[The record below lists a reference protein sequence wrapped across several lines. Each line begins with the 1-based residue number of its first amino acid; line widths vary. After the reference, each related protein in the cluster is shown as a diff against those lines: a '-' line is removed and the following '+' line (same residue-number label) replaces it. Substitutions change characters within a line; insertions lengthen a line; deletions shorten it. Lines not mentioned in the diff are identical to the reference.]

1 MKPEPRIIVQSG
13 SCTSLVVYFSRRS
26 WEALQF
32 ETPDEE
38 AALAKLGLAAILVDT
53 ENLTSKVTTEE
64 DDNAVTF
71 LLSRIKLAQ
80 GGRDFDRTDYY
91 YDIIGQERP
100 RPVQNAVREQVVVP
114 QPVPIPEP
122 EPVVETIPEPE
133 PIPEP
138 PQEEE
143 VIPEPEPEP
152 RPEPIL
158 ILPGFLDN
166 SPVVLA
172 QPGRPEKPV
181 AVEPEP
187 EPERPVTPPT
197 QTAMEPITPIVSPR
211 SAFPRVY
218 LEEVLDHDFELGY
231 EGGGAIGITFTKMSL
246 SAMILHAERDL
257 VERAIEESA
266 SRSPGEQAPSQHV
279 MQGTPFTAAVRAF
292 ALKKGLSVYAIRTAI
307 SRGNELFIWV
317 FTPSMS
323 YYIPRFVQSQA
334 SYCKLEKWGTD
345 EDVITREASG
355 INQGM
360 MGAYWLRNDP
370 GRDAVKKAL
379 LTGTTYVYFGAPS
392 PPPKPPAAR
401 RTRTN
406 SSMVVT

>member
-80 GGRDFDRTDYY
+80 GGKDFDRTDYY

-100 RPVQNAVREQVVVP
+100 RMKRTITSEPTPVAPVVV
-114 QPVPIPEP
+114 IPEP

-133 PIPEP
+133 PIVEPP

-158 ILPGFLDN
+158 IFPGFLET
-166 SPVVLA
+166 SPVALA
-172 QPGRPEKPV
+172 QPRGVKKPM
-181 AVEPEP
+181 PEP
-187 EPERPVTPPT
+187 EPVERPITPPA
-197 QTAMEPITPIVSPR
+197 QMEPITPIVSPR

-218 LEEVLDHDFELGY
+218 LDEVLDHDFELGY
-231 EGGGAIGITFTKMSL
+231 EGGGAIGITNTRMSL
-246 SAMILHAERDL
+246 AGMIAHAERDL
-257 VERAIEESA
+257 VERAIEDSA
-266 SRSPGEQAPSQHV
+266 SGGQSPSKI
-279 MQGTPFTAAVRAF
+279 MQGTPFTSAVRDF
-292 ALKKGLSVYAIRTAI
+292 ALKKGLSVFAIRTTT

-317 FTPSMS
+317 FAKSMS

-334 SYCKLEKWGTD
+334 SYCKLEKWGDD
-345 EDVITREASG
+345 EDVLTREASG

-360 MGAYWLRNDP
+360 MAAYWLRKDP

-379 LTGTTYVYFGAPS
+379 LTGTTYIFFG
-392 PPPKPPAAR
+392 
-401 RTRTN
+401 
-406 SSMVVT
+406 

>member
-80 GGRDFDRTDYY
+80 GGQDFDRTNYY
-91 YDIIGQERP
+91 YEIIGQERP
-100 RPVQNAVREQVVVP
+100 RANKAVMPEPIPVVAPVVVVP
-114 QPVPIPEP
+114 EPEP
-122 EPVVETIPEPE
+122 EPVVEEA
-133 PIPEP
+133 
-138 PQEEE
+138 
-143 VIPEPEPEP
+143 IPEPEPEP

-158 ILPGFLDN
+158 IFPGFLES
-166 SPVVLA
+166 SPVALA
-172 QPGRPEKPV
+172 QPRGVKKPV
-181 AVEPEP
+181 PEPEP
-187 EPERPVTPPT
+187 EPEPVERPITPPT
-197 QTAMEPITPIVSPR
+197 QVTMEPITPIVSPR

-218 LEEVLDHDFELGY
+218 LDEVLDHDFELGY
-231 EGGGAIGITFTKMSL
+231 EGGGAIGITFTRMSL
-246 SAMILHAERDL
+246 SGMIAHAERDL
-257 VERAIEESA
+257 VERAIEESSA
-266 SRSPGEQAPSQHV
+266 GQSPSQETPTKV
-279 MQGTPFTAAVRAF
+279 MKGTPFTAAVRDF
-292 ALKKGLSVYAIRTAI
+292 ALKKGLSVYAIRTTI

-317 FTPSMS
+317 FAPSMS

-334 SYCKLEKWGTD
+334 SYCKLEKWGDD

-360 MGAYWLRNDP
+360 MAAYWLRKDP

-379 LTGTTYVYFGAPS
+379 LTGTTYIFFGAPS

-406 SSMVVT
+406 SSMVAI